1 MLLVCAAGVSAC
13 AGGVS
18 PRGRALAPDARSW
31 AAEGGVFQIDAAGAP
46 ARGPENG
53 PVHIVEFGDIR
64 CRYCKK
70 MLPILDRVRATYPE
84 RVQTFYK
91 W

>member
-18 PRGRALAPDARSW
+18 PRGRAPAPD
-31 AAEGGVFQIDAAGAP
+31 P
-46 ARGPENG
+46 
-53 PVHIVEFGDIR
+53 R

>member
-1 MLLVCAAGVSAC
+1 MGR
-13 AGGVS
+13 
-18 PRGRALAPDARSW
+18 RGRGVPDRC
-31 AAEGGVFQIDAAGAP
+31 GGAP

-70 MLPILDRVRATYPE
+70 MLPVLDRVRATYPE